1 MRWLSHMIVT
11 CLILQE
17 TAEIL
22 SKVAVPF
29 HMSSS
34 KVLVIQVFYIL
45 IRTSYYN
52 FLFNLC
58 DSYVVAFHCG
68 FNLYLMAN
76 IIFHLYILF
85 MSFHPL
91 SNWSFESFS
100 HILDVRPLSDIW
112 LANIFSSLHLV
123 FSFSSHSLYRVKV
136 FHLDE
141 VQIINFTFMYCVFDV
156 TGQFLML
163 CIISL

>member
-1 MRWLSHMIVT
+1 
-11 CLILQE
+11 
-17 TAEIL
+17 
-22 SKVAVPF
+22 
-29 HMSSS
+29 
-34 KVLVIQVFYIL
+34 
-45 IRTSYYN
+45 
-52 FLFNLC
+52 
-58 DSYVVAFHCG
+58 
-68 FNLYLMAN
+68 
-76 IIFHLYILF
+76 
-85 MSFHPL
+85 MSFLPP

-100 HILDVRPLSDIW
+100 YTLDVRPLSDTW

-163 CIISL
+163 CAISL